1 MPLKT
6 IQDEPPALNLTPMID
21 VVLMLIV
28 FFLVGTEF
36 TDLERR
42 LKLEVPSVANHNA
55 LQVAPAARVVNVYQD
70 GKLTLDREEITLYEL
85 TRQLAFARSQY
96 GDQGVI
102 VRGDGSGRVDR
113 IVEVLNACRR
123 AGVDDLGISVRIGE
137 TMRR

>member
-42 LKLEVPSVANHNA
+42 LKLEVPRVADRGA

-70 GKLTLDREEITLYEL
+70 GRITLDREAITLDEL
-85 TRQLAFARSQY
+85 TRELALARKQY
-96 GDQGVI
+96 GEQGVI

-113 IVEVLNACRR
+113 IVAVLNACRQ
-123 AGVDDLGISVRIGE
+123 AGIEDLGISVRIGE
-137 TMRR
+137 SLRR

>member
-42 LKLEVPSVANHNA
+42 LKLEVPKVADRGV
-55 LQVAPAARVVNVYQD
+55 LPVAPAARIVNVYQD
-70 GKLTLDREEITLYEL
+70 GRITLDREETTLEEL
-85 TRQLAFARSQY
+85 TRTLARARKQY
-96 GDQGVI
+96 GAQGVI

-113 IVEVLNACRR
+113 IVAVLNACRQ
-123 AGVDDLGISVRIGE
+123 AGIDELGISVRVGE
-137 TMRR
+137 SLRR